1 MPCHAIPVPMK
12 ATQLSYQ
19 DRLRLV
25 LRHIE
30 DNLDNPPSLEALSRI
45 ACFSPHHFHRIF
57 TAIMGESVAAYV
69 RRLLLQRAAA
79 QLSYSG
85 EVITQVALGAG
96 YESLDAFTRAFRAA
110 FGASPSVYRRN
121 GGSLAAAARQ
131 NAGVPLFYH
140 QLVGVPCM
148 NVTIKPFPPRLAAT
162 VRHVGPYVD
171 CGPAWG
177 RLCAAVTAQ
186 NLFTPHTLSLSM
198 CHDDPDITPPEK
210 CRMDVC
216 LTLPEG
222 MGENDPALAPLLE
235 GTGVYLTT
243 VGGSGEYASVLVKGP
258 YSLLH
263 PAYRSLFGEWL
274 PASGRE
280 LADAPG
286 FEVYHNSPDRVA
298 PEELLTEILI
308 PLQGKQ

>member
-1 MPCHAIPVPMK
+1 MPSHAKPVPMK

-30 DNLDNPPSLEALSRI
+30 DNLDSPPSLEALSRI
-45 ACFSPHHFHRIF
+45 ACFSPYHFHRIF

-85 EVITQVALGAG
+85 EAITQVALGAG
-96 YESLDAFTRAFRAA
+96 YESMDAFTRAFRAA

-140 QLVGVPCM
+140 QLVGVPRM
-148 NVTIKPFPPRLAAT
+148 HVTIKPFPPRLAAT
-162 VRHVGPYVD
+162 VRHVGPYTD

-177 RLCAAVTAQ
+177 RLCAAVMAH
-186 NLFTPHTLSLSM
+186 NLFTPHSLSLSM

-222 MGENDPALAPLLE
+222 MKDNDPALAPLLE

-243 VGGSGEYASVLVKGP
+243 VGGTGEYASVLVKGP

-280 LADAPG
+280 VADAPG
-286 FEVYHNSPDRVA
+286 FEVYHNSPEQVA

-308 PLQGKQ
+308 PLQAKQ

>member
-1 MPCHAIPVPMK
+1 MK
-12 ATQLSYQ
+12 ATPHSYQ
-19 DRLRLV
+19 HRLRHV

-30 DNLDNPPSLEALSRI
+30 DNLDNPPSLEELSRI
-45 ACFSPHHFHRIF
+45 ACFSPYHFHRIF

-85 EVITQVALGAG
+85 EAITQVALGAG
-96 YESLDAFTRAFRAA
+96 YDSVDAFTRAFRAA

-140 QLVGVPCM
+140 QIVGVPCM
-148 NVTIKPFPPRLAAT
+148 NVTIKSFPPRLAAT

-177 RLCAAVTAQ
+177 QLCAAVAAQ
-186 NLFTPHTLSLSM
+186 NLYTQHSITLSI

-216 LTLPEG
+216 VTLPEG
-222 MGENDPALAPLLE
+222 MGEKDATVVQLVE
-235 GTGVYLTT
+235 GTGVYITT
-243 VGGSGEYASVLVKGP
+243 VGGTGEYASVLVKGP

-280 LADAPG
+280 VADAPG
-286 FEVYHNSPDRVA
+286 FEVYHNSPDKVA
-298 PEELLTEILI
+298 PEDLLTEILI
-308 PLQGKQ
+308 PLQPKQ